1 MAVAAIAPVH
11 GPLAVLGAGT
21 LLDLELHEPLGDV
34 GEELPDDFVLRPLLN
49 ELGECEYC
57 AWPSWGPFAESRLC
71 KNNLRQ
77 EPRWPPSILG
87 DRPRTP
93 RPGTRSRR
101 LASRRF
107 ESASALQS
115 RRL

>member
-49 ELGECEYC
+49 ELGECNTVL
-57 AWPSWGPFAESRLC
+57 AIVIFAESRLC

-77 EPRWPPSILG
+77 EPRWPPLS
-87 DRPRTP
+87 
-93 RPGTRSRR
+93 
-101 LASRRF
+101 
-107 ESASALQS
+107 
-115 RRL
+115 